1 MAANSKNRK
10 GISAIQRAKTH
21 YQSQPIRE
29 IQVPEWADDDGN
41 PFVFYVKPFTLQ
53 DQGRLQFAI
62 RDQSEADALAEVLI
76 LKALDED
83 GQKVFAIGDKIDLR
97 QNVDAKVLARVAG
110 QIIGASAEELEK
122 N

>member
-1 MAANSKNRK
+1 MAANSKSK
-10 GISAIQRAKTH
+10 GLSAIQRAKIH
-21 YQSQPIRE
+21 YQNQPIRE

-41 PFVFYVKPFTLQ
+41 PFIFYVKPFTLQ

-76 LKALDED
+76 LKALDDE
-83 GQKVFAIGDKIDLR
+83 GNKVFQIGDKIDLR
-97 QNVDAKVLARVAG
+97 QNVDATVLARIAN
-110 QIIGASAEELEK
+110 QIIGGTTEELEK

>member
-1 MAANSKNRK
+1 MAANSKSRK
-10 GISAIQRAKTH
+10 GISAIQRAKAH

-29 IQVPEWADDDGN
+29 IQVPEWADDNGD

-53 DQGRLQFAI
+53 DQGRLQFAV

-76 LKALDED
+76 LKALDENGD
-83 GQKVFAIGDKIDLR
+83 KIFAIGDKIDLR
-97 QNVDAKVLARVAG
+97 QNVDAGVLARVAS
-110 QIIGASAEELEK
+110 QIIGSSAEDLEK

>member
-1 MAANSKNRK
+1 MAANSKSRK

>member
-83 GQKVFAIGDKIDLR
+83 GEKIFAIGDKIDLR

-110 QIIGASAEELEK
+110 QIIGASADELEK